1 MGGCVFIEYLNGWV
15 WVGVTVQ
22 ITFMGWCTFLEY
34 IYGCTFLED
43 IMDGCGCLEDI
54 YGWV

>member
-1 MGGCVFIEYLNGWV
+1 MGGCVFIEYLIGWV